1 MSYSLEKVPL
11 CGVPFSTPSCRR
23 CRSLCSN
30 KTREERNDIRAPVI
44 TGDKRCDYR
53 FPKEGECSEW
63 AGRYVCVCLGVYLK
77 GHQGMH
83 LSLGEECAFICLI
96 PWKPRTCPS
105 QIFRT

>member
-23 CRSLCSN
+23 RRSLCSN

-63 AGRYVCVCLGVYLK
+63 AGRYVCVSGGVFKRPSGDAFVLGGGVCI
-77 GHQGMH
+77 H
-83 LSLGEECAFICLI
+83 LSYPLEA
-96 PWKPRTCPS
+96 
-105 QIFRT
+105 